1 VSSRFREQI
10 APGTDSDGVFVCLPP
25 LILSSWCECISDLR
39 SIVVCAQLQRW
50 PKAKGA
56 TLLSLPATFATGF
69 GFIWSYEVV
78 GVRYNNLTD
87 SARALSSKL
96 AASARSIFR
105 DSVLVDTKSGK
116 CIVEEFDISQQSLSS
131 HNGGYVCA
139 RSSTLYAPDDTG
151 ERYVPVTKVR
161 EELVI
166 IDL

>member
-1 VSSRFREQI
+1 
-10 APGTDSDGVFVCLPP
+10 
-25 LILSSWCECISDLR
+25 
-39 SIVVCAQLQRW
+39 
-50 PKAKGA
+50 
-56 TLLSLPATFATGF
+56 
-69 GFIWSYEVV
+69 
-78 GVRYNNLTD
+78 VRYNNLTD